1 MRETEAMVDIGGPK
15 KEQLKEQDELDYA
28 RKVKRNAE
36 IDHDVSILR
45 QKAAKKRKEAASTQE
60 KVKKLE
66 LEAVQL
72 ENKASDLER
81 TKVA

>member
-1 MRETEAMVDIGGPK
+1 MDLGAGG
-15 KEQLKEQDELDYA
+15 KEKLKEQDALEYA

-45 QKAAKKRKEAASTQE
+45 QKAAKKRKEAASTME

-81 TKVA
+81 TKVI